1 MVLDE
6 PFALTSMESTTRVS
20 FKPHLTAETIPG
32 EGVFLVSARG
42 TIAVSGPGVEAVAP
56 LLDGAHTIAQVQ
68 QAVAPAVTAGQVL
81 NIVGQLMDAD
91 LVSDRWDG
99 FADEPASAAYW
110 ELASLDPNRA
120 GTALAHHLVRI
131 VAQESMAP
139 AVADDCRNAG
149 LAVTDGPGDPATFTI
164 VVCDDYLEPYL
175 GALNT
180 RFLADGVPWLPVKPT
195 GTDIWIGPVF
205 GVRGGPCLSCLG
217 NRLRRHRTVESY
229 LQAAAGRREPVRPP
243 DAALP
248 PTISFGLKTAVL
260 ETVKWLAG
268 YRYAGQ
274 GQLLTI
280 NTLTLQGQRH
290 PVARRPQCPD
300 CGDPELI
307 SALARRPV
315 RLTSRNKASVG
326 SNGHRAV
333 SAQEHWE
340 RYRHLA
346 DPITG
351 VVDGLRRDPGSPPFS
366 NCYLAGPNL
375 AMSASDLND
384 VRAGLRHH
392 SGGKGATDL
401 EARVSGLSEA
411 VERYCGSR
419 HGDELVVHDSMSGL
433 GRSALHPNAITL
445 FHDRQY
451 RDRDWW
457 NSHRMV
463 CQMVPEPLDD
473 RTVTEWT
480 PVWSLVTA
488 EHRLLPTQLLYFHCA
503 RQVTG
508 KVYAH
513 ADSNGNAAGSSP
525 EDAITQG
532 FLELVE
538 RDAIALW
545 WYNRTRH
552 QGVRLSSFGDPWVN
566 DVVERYREINREI
579 WVLDISSDLAI
590 PVIAAISRRTD
601 GPTED
606 IMLGFGAHFD
616 PAVAVRRALTEHGQL
631 LSAVPRTFPSSPTRR
646 GAVDPHLLYWWNHAT
661 VADQPYLLPNPA
673 EPPSELPDYHYNANH
688 DLSNDVADI
697 CSLARRHG
705 LDVLVLNQTR
715 PDVEMPV
722 VKVIVPGLR
731 HFWARFAPGRLYD
744 VPVSLGRQA
753 APTRY
758 EELNPIAMFL

>member
-1 MVLDE
+1 
-6 PFALTSMESTTRVS
+6 MESTTQVR
-20 FKPHLTAETIPG
+20 FKRHLAAETIPG

-56 LLDGAHTIAQVQ
+56 LLDGTRTIAQVQ
-68 QAVAPAVTAGQVL
+68 QAVAPAVTPGQVL
-81 NIVGQLMDAD
+81 NIVGQLMDAN
-91 LVSDRWDG
+91 LISDRRDG
-99 FADEPASAAYW
+99 LADKPADEAVSAAYW
-110 ELASLDPNRA
+110 ELADLDPDRA
-120 GTALAHHLVRI
+120 GAALSRHRVRI
-131 VAQESMAP
+131 VAPESMAP

-149 LAVTDGPGDPATFTI
+149 LAVTSGPGDPATFTL

-175 GALNT
+175 AAFNT
-180 RFLADGVPWLPVKPT
+180 RFLADGFPWLPVKPT

-205 GVRGGPCLSCLG
+205 GMRDGPCWSCLAS
-217 NRLRRHRTVESY
+217 RLRGHRMVESY
-229 LQAAAGRREPVRPP
+229 LQAATGRREPVGPP

-248 PTISFGLKTAVL
+248 PTISLGLKTAVL

-280 NTLTLQGQRH
+280 NTLTLEGRRH

-315 RLTSRNKASVG
+315 SLTSRKKAPAG
-326 SNGHRAV
+326 RNGHRAV
-333 SAQEHWE
+333 SAEEHWE
-340 RYRHLA
+340 RYCHLA

-351 VVDGLRRDPGSPPFS
+351 VVDGLRRDPGSPPFF

-375 AMSASDLND
+375 AMSASGLND
-384 VRAGLRHH
+384 VRAGLRRH

-401 EARVSGLSEA
+401 EARVSALSEA

-419 HGDELVVHDSMSGL
+419 HGDELVVHDSLSGL

-451 RDRDWW
+451 RDRDRW
-457 NSHRMV
+457 NAHRMA
-463 CQMVPEPLDD
+463 CQMVPEPFDD

-480 PVWSLVTA
+480 PVWSLVTS
-488 EHRLLPTQLLYFHCA
+488 ERRLLPTQLLYFHSA
-503 RQVTG
+503 REITG
-508 KVYAH
+508 RVYAQ
-513 ADSNGNAAGSSP
+513 ADSNGNAAGSSL

-538 RDAIALW
+538 RDAVALW

-552 QGVRLSSFGDPWVN
+552 PGVRLSSFGDPWIM
-566 DVVERYREINREI
+566 DVIERYREINREI
-579 WVLDISSDLAI
+579 WVLDISSDLDI
-590 PVIAAISRRTD
+590 PVMAAISRRTD

-616 PAVAVRRALTEHGQL
+616 PAVAARRALTEHGQL
-631 LSAVPRTFPSSPTRR
+631 LSAVPPALPSSTSSPSRRGR
-646 GAVDPHLLYWWNHAT
+646 GAVDPHLLHWWNHAS
-661 VADQPYLLPNPA
+661 VANQPYLLPNPA
-673 EPPSELPDYHYNANH
+673 EPSTALHDYHYDANY
-688 DLSNDVADI
+688 DLSGDIADI
-697 CSLARRHG
+697 CSLARRYG
-705 LDVLVLNQTR
+705 LDVLVLDQTR
-715 PDVEMPV
+715 PDIGMPV

-744 VPVSLGRQA
+744 VPVKLGRLA
-753 APTRY
+753 APTTY